1 MLEMEKKTWQTL
13 QLHVDVCHSEMG
25 EATGVFTLKAQF
37 IPLGNIFGVD
47 KSHAKELSESF
58 VLFDVE
64 RGGTKEGRQ
73 KLN

>member
-1 MLEMEKKTWQTL
+1 
-13 QLHVDVCHSEMG
+13 MG

-47 KSHAKELSESF
+47 KSHAKELSDSF